1 MGGEVS
7 LRSTVGV
14 GSVFSVRLYLR
25 EVQAPAEISMRNLRP
40 IVGYLAPRRTLL
52 VVDDQPIQRQLLA
65 SLLLPLGFSIREAAS
80 GREALEIVQRERPDA
95 VLLDINMDDLNG
107 WQTAQQLRSLAPGDL
122 PVIFV
127 SADPYENHPELL
139 RSVGA
144 QGFVNKPVIES
155 ELLDLLARSLQ
166 LEWVHEAHPA
176 PVPKPDLQPSTMG
189 MALLGDDLR
198 QRIVAMARMG
208 NASGLRQVLRE
219 VAEVDPAA
227 ADVMRSLEAYVD
239 RFDFNALIGQIR
251 VDIDD

>member
-1 MGGEVS
+1 MHAP
-7 LRSTVGV
+7 LRS
-14 GSVFSVRLYLR
+14 
-25 EVQAPAEISMRNLRP
+25 
-40 IVGYLAPRRTLL
+40 PR
-52 VVDDQPIQRQLLA
+52 A
-65 SLLLPLGFSIREAAS
+65 G
-80 GREALEIVQRERPDA
+80 G
-95 VLLDINMDDLNG
+95 
-107 WQTAQQLRSLAPGDL
+107 AQQLRSLAPGDL

-208 NASGLRQVLRE
+208 NASGLRQV
-219 VAEVDPAA
+219 
-227 ADVMRSLEAYVD
+227 MRSLEAYVD